1 MSDRGPP
8 TPTVFLLLKQEKD
21 GRRKSPKSACV
32 VPKGALLVEIPK
44 AEQGDEVVK
53 HGQLFH
59 LLQDPSVT
67 LMCTATD
74 VAPLHG
80 EEYHYLMAVS
90 PPEHRIQEFFN
101 DEKKEWV
108 MGLQTGD
115 EVSFRTK
122 EESLI
127 KGKIR
132 YVGPIEKKDGVYF
145 GVEINKVSNEYG

>member
-1 MSDRGPP
+1 MSDRGSL
-8 TPTVFLLLKQEKD
+8 TPTVFLLLKEGKD
-21 GRRKSPKSACV
+21 GKRKSPKSSYV
-32 VPKGALLVEIPK
+32 VPKGALLVGIPE

-53 HGQLFH
+53 HGQLYR
-59 LLQDPSVT
+59 LLQDPSII
-67 LMCTATD
+67 LCCTVTD

-80 EEYHYLMAVS
+80 EEYQYLMAVS
-90 PPEHRIQEFFN
+90 PPEHRVQEFFN
-101 DEKKEWV
+101 EQKREWV

-132 YVGPIEKKDGVYF
+132 YVGPVEKKDGVYF
-145 GVEINKVSNEYG
+145 GVEINKVSN